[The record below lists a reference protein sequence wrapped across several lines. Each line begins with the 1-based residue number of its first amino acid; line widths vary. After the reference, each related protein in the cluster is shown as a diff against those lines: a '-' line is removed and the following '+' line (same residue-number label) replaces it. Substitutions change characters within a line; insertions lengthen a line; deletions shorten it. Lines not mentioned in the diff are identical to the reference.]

1 MSDTA
6 VIFPGQGAQ
15 AVGMG
20 RELAAFS
27 HAARSVYRRASD
39 VLGFDVASVCFD
51 GPAERLE
58 QTDIQQPAIFV
69 TSVAFWE
76 AYLEQGGSQE
86 AFARSGGLS
95 LGEYSALYA
104 AGAMSFDVALR
115 LVRRR
120 GELMQEAS
128 LASPSG
134 LLTLVGADE
143 AVARAVCDEARGD
156 DVLVPANFNCPGQV
170 VISGS
175 KAAIERAETVADQ
188 MGCRGVV
195 LPVAGAFHSPLMASA
210 AEGLAVVLV
219 ESAIEQP
226 SIPVLRNVDAEYHAD
241 PDSIRDA
248 LGRQLTEPVLWQRC
262 VERMVAD
269 GVETFVEF
277 GPGRVLTGL
286 LRKINRKLA
295 AKNISKVEDIASIRS

>member
-1 MSDTA
+1 
-6 VIFPGQGAQ
+6 
-15 AVGMG
+15 MG